1 MATDPKKA
9 ATGEDTMMAK
19 KARVTSL
26 KFKDAS
32 IQHGPGRQ
40 TRKVSRQRSV
50 TSARRLLNSPPPK
63 QTPPL
68 NPDEFSGLSRRSSSQ
83 SPRPPSSASSRP
95 LYSSPPPR
103 RVSTPLYVIGSPP
116 SNGQDQDNIQTTFEY
131 EQMILKF
138 ICVDYVK

>member
-1 MATDPKKA
+1 MATDPHKA
-9 ATGEDTMMAK
+9 ASGEDVMAK

-32 IQHGPGRQ
+32 IQHGHGRQ

-50 TSARRLLNSPPPK
+50 TSARRLMNSPPPK

-68 NPDEFSGLSRRSSSQ
+68 NPDEFSDISRRSSSQ

-116 SNGQDQDNIQTTFEY
+116 SNDLDQDNIQTTSQFE
-131 EQMILKF
+131 K
-138 ICVDYVK
+138 